1 MDRNTEPVELE
12 PLTEHNL
19 TLLLEAAVAD
29 ADPLEV
35 MPPVD
40 GEPGWNA
47 ERRQAFLE
55 FHRGRALAEDAPVEY
70 TYVIVVGG
78 RAVGAARLQPGDAG
92 LEAGVWIG
100 RSDRGRGVGK
110 AVAEQ
115 LRGVA
120 AELGVRQIVAVTTV
134 DNSAAR
140 RLLEAAS
147 ATVSGDTVTATLVLD
162 QRTPR
167 AAR

>member
-1 MDRNTEPVELE
+1 MFLEARVVDKNTKPVRLE
-12 PLTEHNL
+12 PLTEENL
-19 TLLLEAAVAD
+19 ALLLEAAVAD

-47 ERRQAFLE
+47 QRRQAFLE
-55 FHRGRALAEDAPVEY
+55 FHRGRALVAGAPVEY
-70 TYVIVVGG
+70 TYLIVVGG
-78 RAVGAARLQPGDAG
+78 RVAGAARLQPGDAG
-92 LEAGVWIG
+92 FEAGVWIG

-115 LRGVA
+115 LRTVA
-120 AELGVRQIVAVTTV
+120 AEIGARRVVAVTTV

-140 RLLEAAS
+140 KLLGT
-147 ATVSGDTVTATLVLD
+147 ATSTIDGDTVTATLALD
-162 QRTPR
+162 
-167 AAR
+167 